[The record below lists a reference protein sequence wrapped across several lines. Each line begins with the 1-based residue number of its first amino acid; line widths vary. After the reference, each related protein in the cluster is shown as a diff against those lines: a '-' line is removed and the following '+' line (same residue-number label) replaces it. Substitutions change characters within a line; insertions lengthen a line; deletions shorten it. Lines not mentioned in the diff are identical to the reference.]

1 MEISSDYLAHIPDED
16 VIRRELARNLR
27 ERDLLKKLLRLSRD
41 KADLAAIRKGG
52 RPESQ
57 SA

>member
-1 MEISSDYLAHIPDED
+1 MELSSDYLARIPDED

-27 ERDLLKKLLRLSRD
+27 ERDLLRKLLRLSRD
-41 KADLAAIRKGG
+41 KADLNTARKSSK
-52 RPESQ
+52 PESQ

>member
-1 MEISSDYLAHIPDED
+1 MESSSNYLTRIPDED

-27 ERDLLKKLLRLSRD
+27 ERDLLRKLLRLSRD
-41 KADLAAIRKGG
+41 KADLTAAQKSCK
-52 RPESQ
+52 PESQ

>member
-1 MEISSDYLAHIPDED
+1 MEISSDYLARIPDED
-16 VIRRELARNLR
+16 AIRRELARNLR

-41 KADLAAIRKGG
+41 KADMAAARKGS

-57 SA
+57 SV